1 LPQFII
7 GCWLRSLDV
16 DAKPGGERAVIE
28 RIRSLLPGAP
38 PGETW
43 IGDDAAVVAAP
54 QDGLLLAADLVV
66 AGVHVDLDLVGIDD
80 MGWKAMSVN
89 VSDLAAMAGR
99 PRHALVSVAGPAST
113 DLDALFGGLAD
124 AARHYSCPVVGGDL
138 ANAGVLVVSVAVTGT
153 TEGRPAVLRSGARPG
168 DALLVTGPLGA
179 SAAGLEALRS
189 RRSGGPPG
197 LGAAY
202 RRPQACVEE
211 GQAARLGGAT
221 AMIDVSD
228 GLGIDLDRLAV
239 ASGVGLVIADVPVA
253 EGASPEQALAGGE
266 DYELVFSAPDPEA
279 VAAAFREAELRA
291 PILLGSCTADPGERR
306 IDGARLQ
313 PEGWQH
319 DWTS

>member
-1 LPQFII
+1 
-7 GCWLRSLDV
+7 
-16 DAKPGGERAVIE
+16 VIE
-28 RIRSLLPGAP
+28 RIRSLLPGPP

-113 DLDALFGGLAD
+113 DLDALFAGLAD

-138 ANAGVLVVSVAVTGT
+138 ANADVLVVSVAVTGT
-153 TEGRPAVLRSGARPG
+153 TEGRPAVLRSGATPG
-168 DALLVTGPLGA
+168 DVLFVTGPLGA
-179 SAAGLEALRS
+179 SAAGLEVLRS
-189 RRSGGPPG
+189 GHG
-197 LGAAY
+197 GAAVGLAAAH
-202 RRPQACVEE
+202 RRPKARVEE
-211 GQAARLGGAT
+211 GQAARSGGAT

-228 GLGIDLDRLAV
+228 GLAIDLDRLAV
-239 ASGVGLVIADVPVA
+239 ASGVGLVVADVPVSD
-253 EGASPEQALAGGE
+253 GASPEHAIGGGE

-291 PILLGSCTADPGERR
+291 PVRLGSCTADPGERR

-313 PEGWQH
+313 PQGWQH